1 MANKKAKYND
11 NLMFIEMGEHKIP
24 EFKTI
29 RNEDWIGYGSD
40 NNYPDDLIELYERSA
55 THGAIVNGKASYV
68 LGEGWEASKATSIE
82 MKAKINSF
90 IGSINSTQ
98 SLDELSEQV
107 ELDFEIYD
115 GLYMEVILNKA
126 KNDFSLEYIPF
137 NKMRTNKEMDRFWYS
152 NDWKAR
158 KQSEEKTELREY
170 KAFDPENWKQG
181 EASTIYYFKL
191 LKPRKGNDPNV
202 YPLPTYIGGTQSIET
217 EIECTNFN
225 LVEIKT
231 GFKAGTMI
239 NFYNGEPEPDAK
251 KTIKKKIE
259 KMYAGTDSAGSF
271 VVNFSDGKDRGSDIV
286 ALNGN
291 DMPERYTNVKKDSS
305 KDIFTSHRV
314 SSPSLFGVQQDGAT
328 FGTAQEI
335 AEQYELFQNTYVSHR
350 QKKLEGI
357 FNGFAKLKGIP
368 AKLRLKPTKAITPNL
383 FTEQT
388 IVNAL
393 PKAAVRDLVAE
404 HVGIDLSKYENVPV
418 VTTTSTISEEMSKD
432 VDEVLVLEE
441 FSRIG
446 RSRELFNVI
455 DSKPFTFE
463 SELKTAESELHIFAG
478 EPTNDEDELD
488 NKELRS
494 LQIPKI
500 TKAEEVDI
508 KINKIEILYSYEE
521 RHNAPRLKGQ
531 SRNFCRSLVDANR
544 LYTRLEIDGLS
555 NGMGTN
561 VWLYKGG
568 WYSNPNTDAPTPQC
582 RHIWRQNIV
591 RLK

>member
-1 MANKKAKYND
+1 MANKKAKWND
-11 NLMFIEMGEHKIP
+11 NLMFIQMGEHKIP

-40 NNYPDDLIELYERSA
+40 NNYPDDLIELWERSA
-55 THGAIVNGKASYV
+55 THGAIVNGKADYT
-68 LGEGWEASKATSIE
+68 LGEGWEAGGATSIE

-90 IGSINSTQ
+90 ISSINSTQ
-98 SLDELSEQV
+98 SLDELSEPLF
-107 ELDFEIYD
+107 LDFELYD

-126 KNDFSLEYIPF
+126 KTDFTLEYLPF
-137 NKMRTNKEMDRFWYS
+137 NKMRTNKDVDTFWYS

-158 KQSEEKTELREY
+158 KQSEEKTDLKQY

-181 EASTIYYFKL
+181 DNSTVYYFKL

-202 YPLPTYIGGTQSIET
+202 YPLPTYIGATQSIET

-239 NFYNGEPEPDAK
+239 NFYNGEPEPEAK
-251 KTIKKKIE
+251 KVIKKKIE
-259 KMYAGTDSAGSF
+259 KMYAGTDSAGAF
-271 VVNFSDGKDRGSDIV
+271 IVNFADGKDRGSDIV

-291 DMPERYTNVKKDSS
+291 DLPERYSNVKKDSS
-305 KDIFTSHRV
+305 KDIFTGHRV

-335 AEQYELFQNTYVSHR
+335 AEQYELFQNTYVSPR

-357 FNGFAKLKGIP
+357 FNGFAQLKGIP

-393 PKAAVRDLVAE
+393 PRAALKDLVAE
-404 HVGIDLSKYENVPV
+404 HVGIDLKKYENVPV
-418 VTTTSTISEEMSKD
+418 TTTTTTVDTEMSKD
-432 VDEVLVLEE
+432 IDENLIIEE

-446 RSRELFNVI
+446 RSRELFEVI
-455 DSKPFTFE
+455 DSKPFTFT
-463 SELKTAESELHIFAG
+463 SELDTANSEIQIFQG
-478 EPTNDEDELD
+478 DIVEDEDDLS
-488 NKELRS
+488 NKALRS
-494 LQIPKI
+494 LSIPKI
-500 TKAEEVDI
+500 TKAEDKAI
-508 KINKIEILYSYEE
+508 KVNKIEILYSYEE
-521 RHNAPRLKGQ
+521 KHNAPRLKGS
-531 SRNFCRSLVDANR
+531 SRAFCKNLIDLNR